1 MAVTTCKLRRYAGM
15 RWSRATD
22 TELLAAAG
30 SDPEAFGEFYD
41 RYETAVV
48 GYLLRRA
55 GDVELAIDLAGEAF
69 ATALQSAGRY
79 HPGPRDGRSA
89 APWLFTIAQNK
100 LTDARRR
107 GRVEDRARRRLGLR
121 EAIEYDDEGLHRIE
135 SIASQTGWVTELL
148 ERLPDDQ
155 REAVRARI
163 LDERPYGEI
172 AGELQTSELVV
183 RKRVSRGL
191 AALRKSL
198 EQTG

>member
-1 MAVTTCKLRRYAGM
+1 M

-22 TELLAAAG
+22 AELLAATG

-48 GYLLRRA
+48 AYLVRRT
-55 GDVELAIDLAGEAF
+55 GDVEVAIDLAGEAF
-69 ATALQSAGRY
+69 ATALQSASRY
-79 HPGPRDGRSA
+79 RPGPKVDQSA

-107 GRVEDRARRRLGLR
+107 GQVESRARRRLGLR
-121 EAIEYDDEGLHRIE
+121 EAIEYDDEALARIE
-135 SIASQTGWVTELL
+135 STGSQAGWVTELL
-148 ERLPDDQ
+148 ERLPEDQ
-155 REAVRARI
+155 RDAVRARI
-163 LDERPYGEI
+163 LDERSYGEI

-191 AALRKSL
+191 AALRKNL
-198 EQTG
+198 EQTR

>member
-1 MAVTTCKLRRYAGM
+1 MAVTTCKLPRYAGM

-48 GYLLRRA
+48 GYLLRRT
-55 GDVELAIDLAGEAF
+55 GDVEVAIDLAGEAF
-69 ATALQSAGRY
+69 ATALQAAGRY
-79 HPGPRDGRSA
+79 HPGPKDGRSA

-107 GRVEDRARRRLGLR
+107 GQVEDRARRRLGLR
-121 EAIEYDDEGLHRIE
+121 EAIAYDDEALHRIE
-135 SIASQTGWVTELL
+135 SIGSQTGWVTELL

-172 AGELQTSELVV
+172 ACKLQTSELVV

>member
-1 MAVTTCKLRRYAGM
+1 MAVTTWKLRRYAGM

-22 TELLAAAG
+22 AELLAATG

-41 RYETAVV
+41 RFETAVV
-48 GYLLRRA
+48 GYLRRRT
-55 GDVELAIDLAGEAF
+55 GDVELAVDLAGEVF

-79 HPGPRDGRSA
+79 RPQAEDGQSA

-107 GRVEDRARRRLGLR
+107 GQVESRARRRLGLR
-121 EAIEYDDEGLHRIE
+121 EAVEYDDEALDRIE
-135 SIASQTGWVTELL
+135 STVSQTGWVTQLL
-148 ERLPDDQ
+148 DRLPEDQ

-163 LDERPYGEI
+163 LDDRPYGEI

-198 EQTG
+198 EETR

>member
-1 MAVTTCKLRRYAGM
+1 M

-22 TELLAAAG
+22 AELLAATG

-41 RYETAVV
+41 RFETAVV
-48 GYLLRRA
+48 GYLLRRT
-55 GDVELAIDLAGEAF
+55 GDVELAVDLAGEVF

-79 HPGPRDGRSA
+79 RPRGEDARSA

-107 GRVEDRARRRLGLR
+107 GKVESRARRRLGLR
-121 EAIEYDDEGLHRIE
+121 EAVEYDDEALGRIE
-135 SIASQTGWVTELL
+135 SAVSQTGWVTELL

-191 AALRKSL
+191 AALRRSM
-198 EQTG
+198 EEAR

>member
-1 MAVTTCKLRRYAGM
+1 M

-22 TELLAAAG
+22 AELLAASS

-41 RYETAVV
+41 RFETAVL
-48 GYLLRRA
+48 GYLRRRT
-55 GDVELAIDLAGEAF
+55 GDVELAIDLAGEVF

-79 HPGPRDGRSA
+79 RPEPKDGQSA

-107 GRVEDRARRRLGLR
+107 GQVESRARRRLGLR
-121 EAIEYDDEGLHRIE
+121 EAVEYDDEALDRIE
-135 SIASQTGWVTELL
+135 STVSQTGWVTTLL

-163 LDERPYGEI
+163 LNDRSYGEI

-191 AALRKSL
+191 ATLRKSL
-198 EQTG
+198 EETR